1 MLGKY
6 DGSGRVIL
14 ARNETAARAF
24 VADHPQYRHTRYI
37 GSRAATLG
45 CHVREVI
52 VVPDAHYHR
61 LHAELFEL
69 CTSGP
74 CVAQTPV
81 VVVTR
86 FEAL

>member
-6 DGSGRVIL
+6 DDGGRVIL

-24 VADHPQYRHTRYI
+24 VADHPEYRHTKYI

-45 CHVREVI
+45 RSVREVI

-74 CVAQTPV
+74 CVATTRV